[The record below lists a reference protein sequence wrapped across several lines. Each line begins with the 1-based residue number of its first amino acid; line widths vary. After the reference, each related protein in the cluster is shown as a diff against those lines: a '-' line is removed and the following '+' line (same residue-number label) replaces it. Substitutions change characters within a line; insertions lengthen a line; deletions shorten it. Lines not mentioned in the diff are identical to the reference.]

1 MNLTP
6 FRLLLPFDPVAAEG
20 TLSALQ
26 VRAPRKT
33 IAMIAA
39 RCVPEDLLVRR
50 PHGSAAGA
58 VHCAQEDVI
67 PGHLEP

>member
-6 FRLLLPFDPVAAEG
+6 FQLLLPFDPVAAGG

-33 IAMIAA
+33 IAKFATG
-39 RCVPEDLLVRR
+39 CVPGDLLVRR
-50 PHGSAAGA
+50 PHGNTAGA
-58 VHCAQEDVI
+58 VHRAQEDAC
-67 PGHLEP
+67 PGHLKP